1 MNNELE
7 TVLDICLN
15 QIKDGEADLEECLAL
30 YPEQAVQLEPLL
42 KAATKLARAREV
54 IPNPAYKARARAQLS
69 VFMQQNPQRKRV
81 SPIFWRVAIGVMT
94 MLIAFLATGTSFAQQ
109 ALPGDRLYDWKLTSE
124 DIWRMTSSDQLGVDL
139 TLSDRRV
146 NEMVVVSG
154 NQTRQVQALKSYEK
168 LLVKFN
174 AATNERDRARIL
186 PVLRAQHESLIKAGI
201 SIPPELEALFPD

>member
-154 NQTRQVQALKSYEK
+154 NQTRQVQALKSYAK
-168 LLVKFN
+168 LLIKFN
-174 AATNERDRARIL
+174 AAINERDRARIL

>member
-168 LLVKFN
+168 LLIKFN
-174 AATNERDRARIL
+174 AAINERDRVRIL